1 MTTSQKHKSF
11 VSEPISEKVV
21 EEIPGIG
28 EKLGE
33 RLKAKG
39 YDKAY
44 IVLGQFLLLRCE
56 EDLFKE
62 WLSQTCGANSKQ
74 SGDCYTALKDWCS
87 CFIF

>member
-1 MTTSQKHKSF
+1 MSTSQKHKSF
-11 VSEPISEKVV
+11 VSEPISQKVV
-21 EEIPGIG
+21 EELPGIG

-44 IVLGQFLLLRCE
+44 V
-56 EDLFKE
+56 E